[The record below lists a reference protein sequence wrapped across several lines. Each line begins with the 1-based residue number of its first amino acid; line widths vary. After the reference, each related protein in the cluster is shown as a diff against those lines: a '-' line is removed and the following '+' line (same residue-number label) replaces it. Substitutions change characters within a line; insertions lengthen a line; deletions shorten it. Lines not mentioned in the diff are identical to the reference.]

1 MVKENTLL
9 REKLYERER
18 ENELE
23 LYNLKERLMGVH
35 AMDVKK
41 MKEGFDK
48 IVDGFEGRVEDL
60 EALVKRKDAE
70 IREINDRNDKRTKE
84 LNDIIENKNANIT

>member
-1 MVKENTLL
+1 
-9 REKLYERER
+9 LYERER

-48 IVDGFEGRVEDL
+48 IVDGFEGRVADL

-84 LNDIIENKNANIT
+84 LNDIIESKNANIT

>member
-1 MVKENTLL
+1 VRENTLL

-48 IVDGFEGRVEDL
+48 IVDGFEGRVADL

>member
-1 MVKENTLL
+1 M
-9 REKLYERER
+9 YERER

-48 IVDGFEGRVEDL
+48 IVDGFEGRVADL

-84 LNDIIENKNANIT
+84 LNDIIESKNTNIT

>member
-1 MVKENTLL
+1 MRENTLL

-48 IVDGFEGRVEDL
+48 IVDGFEGRVADL

-84 LNDIIENKNANIT
+84 LNDIIESKNTNIT

>member
-1 MVKENTLL
+1 MVRENTLL

-35 AMDVKK
+35 AMDVRK

-48 IVDGFEGRVEDL
+48 IVEGFEGRVVDL
-60 EALVKRKDAE
+60 EALVKRKD
-70 IREINDRNDKRTKE
+70 T
-84 LNDIIENKNANIT
+84 